1 MTAESASAIAG
12 DAKNSPIITSRRTRK
27 KTLKIQMQVQ
37 LQVKCFSMMKSFMKR
52 YLFDASPLKDLVTEG
67 GAHLS
72 SKKDNYRDKDMLKEW
87 LTHSCCFS

>member
-12 DAKNSPIITSRRTRK
+12 EAKNSPIITSRRTRK
-27 KTLKIQMQVQ
+27 KTLKIQMK
-37 LQVKCFSMMKSFMKR
+37 VKTLFKELFHYENFKR